1 MTESPPSPGIQIAAA
16 SIRSRLLGGEIL
28 EVPIGTKFGYV
39 QFLGNH
45 RLHGDAVLVHPA
57 LHTRQSSFAAGFF
70 SSGYVAFYPACL
82 AVTQKRIEV
91 VAQSPPP
98 AIPKRYRRPEAV
110 ASGGKVESW
119 VIEGGWRN
127 VTKRELS
134 DEERS
139 IPIAAVWN
147 HEQLSAKISKGWKPE
162 LDS

>member
-1 MTESPPSPGIQIAAA
+1 
-16 SIRSRLLGGEIL
+16 LLGGEIL
-28 EVPIGTKFGYV
+28 EVPIGTRFGYV
-39 QFLGNH
+39 QYLGNH
-45 RLHGDAVLVHPA
+45 RQHGDAVLVNPSLHP
-57 LHTRQSSFAAGFF
+57 RQSSFGASFF

-82 AVTQKRIEV
+82 AVTQKRLEV

-98 AIPKRYRRPEAV
+98 AIPKRYRRPESV

-127 VTKRELS
+127 LIKRELS

-147 HEQLSAKISKGWKPE
+147 HEALSAHISRGWTPQT
-162 LDS
+162 DAA